1 MLMFSDG
8 SKGGTGKSLVAAL
21 LLDHYITASAGPV
34 LIETDTSNPDVY
46 KAYNAGCKAL
56 ACNID
61 TEDGWA
67 TFLNYVDE
75 HRDLPVVVNCGAR
88 NQEAIA
94 NWGET
99 ISAID
104 VGHKTLWVINHEK
117 DSVLLLNQYC
127 KTVPAETV
135 TVVKNGFYGKEED
148 FSEFNNSKIRQTISS
163 ELYLP
168 KLMKKAASALYSARK
183 PLHETAASL
192 PMGERIMF
200 EAWYRKAQALIREVL
215 T

>member
-1 MLMFSDG
+1 MLIFSDG

-21 LLDHYITASAGPV
+21 LLDHYLTASAGPV

-46 KAYNAGCKAL
+46 KAYNNSLKAL
-56 ACNID
+56 TCNID

-67 TFLNYVDE
+67 LFLNYLDE

-94 NWGET
+94 TWGET
-99 ISAID
+99 ISVIGLA
-104 VGHKTLWVINHEK
+104 HKTLWVINHEK
-117 DSVLLLNQYC
+117 DSLLLLNQYC

-135 TVVKNGFYGKEED
+135 IVVKNGFYGKEDD
-148 FSEFNNSKIRQTISS
+148 FSEFNNSKIRKIVSS

-168 KLMKKAASALYSARK
+168 KLMKKAASALYSYRK
-183 PLHETAASL
+183 PLHEAGGFL
-192 PMGERIMF
+192 PVGERIMF
-200 EAWYRKAQALIREVL
+200 ESWYRKAQALIREIL
-215 T
+215 A